1 MFVIFCYKNQL
12 PFNNRQYEKCSATYG
27 PKCYFGK
34 RNVCTGIYQLKLHPR
49 LLLFLIVA
57 DNRCGIYMG
66 IIAFHPCIIDCE
78 QSFIF
83 AAFKSL
89 SRKVTPVHKVS
100 SHLL

>member
-12 PFNNRQYEKCSATYG
+12 PFNNRQYEKCNATYG
-27 PKCYFGK
+27 PKFYFGK

-49 LLLFLIVA
+49 LFLFLIVA
-57 DNRCGIYMG
+57 DSRCDIYMG
-66 IIAFHPCIIDCE
+66 IIAFHPCIIEGE

-83 AAFKSL
+83 AAFISL